1 MLRLEPRREPSKTMF
16 YLTPLFAVVLTL
28 LGGAILFAALGKS
41 SLYGLQLIFIEPLK
55 SERGLAEITVK
66 ATPLILIASGLAIG
80 FRGGIWNIGAEGQFA
95 VGALGG
101 SAVALAVYPG
111 GGYWLLPLMCLAGAA
126 SGMAWAAIPALLKTK
141 FNANEILVSL
151 MLTYVAIL
159 LLGTLVYGPLRD
171 PEGLNFPESRLFQPS
186 ATLPLLWSGTRAHA
200 GFLVALLAVAVAFIL
215 MQWHVTGFAV
225 KVLGQSPRAAGFAG
239 FSSNRLVWVCFL
251 ISGALAGLAGTF
263 EAAGPVG
270 QLVPAIP
277 VGYGFTA
284 IIVAFLGRLHPFGV
298 LLAGLLLALTYIGG
312 ETAQVAMTLPSAITS
327 VFQGFFL
334 FFLLAV
340 DILVTYRLRLV
351 SSRAD
356 LKPSAR
362 QVQPAE

>member
-1 MLRLEPRREPSKTMF
+1 MLRLEPRREPSKRMF
-16 YLTPLFAVVLTL
+16 YMTPLFAVVLTL
-28 LGGAILFAALGKS
+28 LAGAGLFALLGKPP
-41 SLYGLQLIFIEPLK
+41 LEGLRLIFIEPLR
-55 SERGLAEITVK
+55 SERGLAELTVK
-66 ATPLILIASGLAIG
+66 ATPLILIAVGLAIG

-101 SAVALAVYPG
+101 SSVALAFYPEG
-111 GGYWLLPLMCLAGAA
+111 GVWLLPLMCLAGIA
-126 SGMAWAAIPALLKTK
+126 SGMVWAAIPALLKTR

-186 ATLPLLWSGTRAHA
+186 ATLPILWQGTRAHI
-200 GFLVALLAVAVAFIL
+200 GFLVALVVVGAAWIL
-215 MQWHVTGFAV
+215 LQFHLVGFAI
-225 KVLGQSPRAAGFAG
+225 KVLGQAPRAARFAG

-251 ISGALAGLAGTF
+251 ISGACAGLAGTF

-284 IIVAFLGRLHPFGV
+284 IIVAFLGRLHPLGI
-298 LLAGLLLALTYIGG
+298 LIAGLLLALTYIGG
-312 ETAQVAMTLPSAITS
+312 ETAQIAMTLPSAITS

-340 DILVTYRLRLV
+340 DILVTHRV
-351 SSRAD
+351 IVAS
-356 LKPSAR
+356 LKRRTKAIL
-362 QVQPAE
+362 QAAE